1 MNDKTNKRSQ
11 TNQRVNKRTNE
22 QTNDETIDG
31 SMERW
36 MEWTLPP
43 FVVSVDQQEIV
54 MNATIRKRCQKAI

>member
-11 TNQRVNKRTNE
+11 RVNKRANE